1 MKMWEIIDRGR
12 GSRYDEY
19 EDKYSDI
26 RKMIK
31 EAYECGLEDSYNTS
45 SERQY
50 PESRYSERRYNR

>member
-19 EDKYSDI
+19 DDRYSDI

-31 EAYECGLEDSYNTS
+31 EAYECGLEDSYSNS
-45 SERQY
+45 SEKQY
-50 PESRYSERRYNR
+50 SESRYRYNR